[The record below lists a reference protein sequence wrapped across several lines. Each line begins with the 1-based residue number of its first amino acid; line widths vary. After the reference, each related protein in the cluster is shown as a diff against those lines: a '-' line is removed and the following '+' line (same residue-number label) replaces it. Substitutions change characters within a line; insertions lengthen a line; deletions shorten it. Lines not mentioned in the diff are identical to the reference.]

1 MAIGIIGK
9 KLGMTQIFSS
19 DGRVVPVTVIE
30 AGPCKVVQ
38 VKNQDKDGYS
48 AVQLGFG
55 TIKERKAI
63 KPLKGHYARVNL
75 KPMRYLKEFRLKD
88 VSAYESGQDITP
100 SIFSEGEKVS
110 VTGISKGKGFAGSI
124 KRYHFRS
131 GPTSHGSMH
140 HRKPASA
147 GATDAA
153 RVFKGKRSPGRM
165 GCDQVTVKGLKVV
178 RADVERNLLLIKG
191 AVPGPTGGLVVV
203 RKASE

>member
-9 KLGMTQIFSS
+9 KLGMTQIFGS

-38 VKNQDKDGYS
+38 VKDQDNDGYT

-63 KPLKGHYARVNL
+63 KPLKGHYAKASL
-75 KPMRYLKEFRLKD
+75 KPMRYLKEFTLKD
-88 VSAYESGQDITP
+88 VSAYENGQDVTP

-110 VTGISKGKGFAGSI
+110 VTGISKGKGFAGAM
-124 KRYHFRS
+124 KRHHFKG
-131 GPTSHGSMH
+131 GPASHGSMQ
-140 HRKPASA
+140 HRQPASA

-165 GCDQVTVKGLKVV
+165 GSDQVTVRGLKVV
-178 RADVERNLLLIKG
+178 RADAERNLLLIKG
-191 AVPGPTGGLVVV
+191 AVPGPTGGLVVI

>member
-9 KLGMTQIFSS
+9 KLGMTQIFNS
-19 DGRVVPVTVIE
+19 DGRIVPVTVIE

-38 VKNQDKDGYS
+38 VKNRDKDGYS
-48 AVQLGFG
+48 AIQLGFG
-55 TIKERKAI
+55 AAKEHKVI
-63 KPLKGHYARVNL
+63 KPLKGHYAKVNL

-88 VSAYESGQDITP
+88 ASSYESGQDITP
-100 SIFSEGEKVS
+100 SIFNEGEKVS

-124 KRYHFRS
+124 KRHHFRS

-165 GCDQVTVKGLKVV
+165 GGDQVTVKGLKVV
-178 RADVERNLLLIKG
+178 RADAERNLLLIKG
-191 AVPGPTGGLVVV
+191 AVPGPTGGLVVI